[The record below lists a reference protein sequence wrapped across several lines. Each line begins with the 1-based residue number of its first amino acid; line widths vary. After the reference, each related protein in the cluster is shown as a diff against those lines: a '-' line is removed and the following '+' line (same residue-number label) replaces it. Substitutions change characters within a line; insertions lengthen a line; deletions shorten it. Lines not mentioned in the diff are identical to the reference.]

1 MTVGRLRPCV
11 CTDSTRDFMH
21 CPICPAFSSPRWQTS
36 STFLSLWL
44 WKGLSRLSRVTQ
56 LVLRLCCAN
65 CNLAGVGGDGSHW
78 YCQSPCFPITIACT
92 PTWLPD
98 WQCYFRGNY
107 YDSDYVNHFTLCS
120 MWHQIAVARATRF
133 LFPLMCL
140 LAVWGLFSLFTV
152 AKLFKNSCSTPLQ
165 CYYLWAR

>member
-1 MTVGRLRPCV
+1 MYLSWLMTFCSVQSNQLHIFSVVIKQAILSFSLIMRRLV
-11 CTDSTRDFMH
+11 C
-21 CPICPAFSSPRWQTS
+21 
-36 STFLSLWL
+36 LSC
-44 WKGLSRLSRVTQ
+44 VTQ
-56 LVLRLCCAN
+56 LILRLCCAS

-120 MWHQIAVARATRF
+120 MWHQIAVARVSRF

-140 LAVWGLFSLFTV
+140 MAVWGIFFFFFYSRKTF
-152 AKLFKNSCSTPLQ
+152 
-165 CYYLWAR
+165 